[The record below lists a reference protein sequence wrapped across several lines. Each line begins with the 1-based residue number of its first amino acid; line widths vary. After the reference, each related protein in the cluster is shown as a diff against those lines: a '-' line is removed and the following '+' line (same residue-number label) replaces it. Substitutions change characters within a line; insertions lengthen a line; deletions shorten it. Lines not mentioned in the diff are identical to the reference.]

1 MIEQIQ
7 ILDEDYLANP
17 TEENYNKTLF
27 EDFYL
32 LQSFYKTYMESI
44 GLTITRDYYYDMN
57 LEAYK
62 AYTTHDYAKQISFF
76 NQNKSGKET
85 AFKSY
90 QEERKN
96 GTKAFGEL
104 LSTLKFDE
112 KKIAIAD
119 GSKSLAINS
128 LKKLNAEGSE
138 PDIDPFLTDNP
149 ETIFAKEGIQGI
161 EERVSQYLF

>member
-7 ILDEDYLANP
+7 TLDEAYLANP
-17 TEENYNKTLF
+17 TEANYNKTLI

-44 GLTITRDYYYDMN
+44 GLTITRDYYYDQSVEAMN
-57 LEAYK
+57 
-62 AYTTHDYAKQISFF
+62 AYTSHDYVKQIDFF
-76 NQNKSGKET
+76 NQNKSGKEA

-96 GTKAFGEL
+96 GRKAFGEV
-104 LSTLKFDE
+104 LSTLRFDDTKVE
-112 KKIAIAD
+112 IAD
-119 GSKSLAINS
+119 GSKNLAINS
-128 LKKLNAEGSE
+128 LKEITVDGAE
-138 PDIDPFLTDNP
+138 PAIDPFLTDNP
-149 ETIFAKEGIQGI
+149 ETIFAKDGIKGV

>member
-7 ILDEDYLANP
+7 ILDAEYLANP
-17 TEENYNKTLF
+17 TEENYNKTLI

-44 GLTITRDYYYDMN
+44 GLTITRDYYYGMGD
-57 LEAYK
+57 EAYK
-62 AYTTHDYAKQISFF
+62 AYTTHDYAKQIDFF
-76 NQNKSGKET
+76 NQNKAGKEA

-90 QEERKN
+90 QEERKK
-96 GTKAFGEL
+96 GSKAFGEL

-119 GSKSLAINS
+119 GSKNLAINS

-138 PDIDPFLTDNP
+138 PNIDPFLTDNP